1 MKLDTLNTHPVA
13 LFWDAARRFPDHG
26 AACEYDSEGRLI
38 GRIGFYALSE
48 RVRSLAAHLA
58 SRFPP
63 GARIALSAPN
73 TIDHVAAYLAIQ
85 SAGLVWVP
93 LNPSNGPQLNA
104 AALETVKADLVLAG
118 RAEADILR
126 SCAPEVE
133 TIPADLPPAPGFEPL
148 VRTPEDTMAIKFTGG
163 STGEPKG
170 VIQSNRSVMA
180 NIINME
186 DRFGAEGAP
195 VFLAC
200 SPLTHGASH
209 FVLPVLARGG
219 RLVLVHKSDPNLLL
233 RLLHDE
239 AVTESFMAPTLILR
253 LCALMDRPV
262 NAPAL
267 RRIIYGAAPM
277 PADQLLRAQRTFG
290 PRIAGLYGQTEAPMT
305 IAAITEAELAEPGLA
320 NSVGKAGRVCEIA
333 IIGHEG
339 ETLRP
344 GQTGEITVKGPLL
357 MDGYLGNRTRTQD
370 TLRRGWLH
378 TGDLG
383 HLDRDGYLFITGRAS
398 DMLISGGYNIHPA
411 EIEAALL
418 TLPGIDEACAFAVP
432 DPQWGERL
440 EAAVTPVRGQT
451 LDGAQLMPLARELL
465 GPVKS
470 PKAIHVLARLPRNPV
485 GKVTRSSV
493 RSVVYPSSPDQ
504 HASTT

>member
-1 MKLDTLNTHPVA
+1 MIQPTLSTHPVS
-13 LFWDAARRFPDHG
+13 LFWEAARRFPDHG
-26 AACEYDSEGRLI
+26 AACEYDAEGRLI
-38 GRIGFYALSE
+38 GRIGFYALSQ

-58 SRFPP
+58 SRFAP

-104 AALETVKADLVLAG
+104 AAIGKAKPDLILAG
-118 RAEADILR
+118 PDEARILAPLAEG
-126 SCAPEVE
+126 VE
-133 TIPADLPPAPGFEPL
+133 TIPENLAPAPGFEPL
-148 VRTPEDTMAIKFTGG
+148 VRKPEDTMAVKFTGG

-186 DRFGAEGAP
+186 ERFGAQTKP

-209 FVLPVLARGG
+209 FVLPTLARGG
-219 RLVLVHKSDPNLLL
+219 RLVLLHKAEPNLIL
-233 RLLHDE
+233 RLLRDE
-239 AVTESFMAPTLILR
+239 AVTESFMAPTLIMR
-253 LCALMDRPV
+253 LCALVDRPIE
-262 NAPAL
+262 APAL

-277 PADQLLRAQRTFG
+277 PADQLLRAQRSFG
-290 PRIAGLYGQTEAPMT
+290 ARIAGLYGQTEAPMT
-305 IAAITEAELAEPGLA
+305 IAAITESELADPRLS
-320 NSVGKAGRVCEIA
+320 NSVGKAGRLCEIA
-333 IIGHEG
+333 ITGSEG
-339 ETLRP
+339 EALRP

-357 MDGYLGNRTRTQD
+357 MDGYLDDVSRTRD
-370 TLRRGWLH
+370 TLRGGWLH

-383 HLDRDGYLFITGRAS
+383 HLDREGYLFITGRAS

-411 EIEAALL
+411 EVEAALL
-418 TLPGIDEACAFAVP
+418 TLPGVDEACAFAVP

-440 EAAVTPVRGQT
+440 EAAVTPLRGHS
-451 LDGAQLMPLARELL
+451 LDTSQLVLLARELL
-465 GPVKS
+465 GPVKT
-470 PKAIHVLARLPRNPV
+470 PKAIHLLARLPRNPV

-493 RSVVYPSSPDQ
+493 RSVVYPPQTDERSNSQ
-504 HASTT
+504 